1 VENNPGSET
10 AGRGDRLGP
19 RPVVERRTGRP
30 MSASRLRLLETL
42 EAQPE
47 PTTLAALVAATSLHA
62 NTVREHLEALERAG
76 LVTRHRAAPAGRGR
90 PAWLY
95 QSATPPAG
103 RAAEY
108 AGLAAAL
115 AGAIHRASDTPVEDA
130 TLAGEEWGRELARG
144 HATQTH
150 PGPTDGRA
158 EVVALLDEIGFA
170 PEPDHDHGRV
180 RLTRC
185 PLLEAAHRYPDIVCA
200 VHQGLVRGALE
211 EYAGPR
217 GTGPEPGH
225 GAGAPDVRLLPFA
238 EPGACLLHLADR
250 ASPRSPRSPR

>member
-1 VENNPGSET
+1 VENNPGDD
-10 AGRGDRLGP
+10 AARGGERLGP
-19 RPVVERRTGRP
+19 RPVAERRAGRP
-30 MSASRLRLLETL
+30 MSASRLRLLEIL

-47 PTTLAALVAATSLHA
+47 PTTLAALVAATRLHA
-62 NTVREHLEALERAG
+62 NTVREHLEALERDG
-76 LVTRHRAAPAGRGR
+76 LVTRHRAVPVGRGR

-95 QSATPPAG
+95 QAVAPTGG
-103 RAAEY
+103 RAGEY

-115 AGAIHRASDTPVEDA
+115 AGAIHRSSDTPVEDA
-130 TLAGEEWGRELARG
+130 TLAGEEWGRELARV
-144 HATQTH
+144 HAPLTV

-211 EYAGPR
+211 EYAGPS

-225 GAGAPDVRLLPFA
+225 GAGAPDVRLLPFS
-238 EPGACLLHLADR
+238 EPGACLLQLSDP
-250 ASPRSPRSPR
+250 ASPRRHR